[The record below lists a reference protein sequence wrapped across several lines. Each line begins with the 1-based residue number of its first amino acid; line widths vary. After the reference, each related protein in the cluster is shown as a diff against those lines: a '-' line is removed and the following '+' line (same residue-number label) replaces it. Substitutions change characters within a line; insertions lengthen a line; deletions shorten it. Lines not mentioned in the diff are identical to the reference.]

1 MIQFQLQIEE
11 EWEINT
17 ETLKFDLNRSMKKN
31 LKSQEVLDSLSRKV
45 ELKIALRDAKKSNDD
60 KKVELISKK
69 IGKIESKL
77 SSTPLQ
83 KI

>member
-1 MIQFQLQIEE
+1 LQIEE

>member
-1 MIQFQLQIEE
+1 LQIEE
-11 EWEINT
+11 EWKINT

>member
-1 MIQFQLQIEE
+1 
-11 EWEINT
+11 
-17 ETLKFDLNRSMKKN
+17 MKKN

>member
-1 MIQFQLQIEE
+1 LQIEE
-11 EWEINT
+11 EWGINT

>member
-1 MIQFQLQIEE
+1 
-11 EWEINT
+11 
-17 ETLKFDLNRSMKKN
+17 MKKN

-45 ELKIALRDAKKSNDD
+45 ELKIALRDAKKLHDD
-60 KKVELISKK
+60 EKVDILSKK

>member
-1 MIQFQLQIEE
+1 LQIGVEQ
-11 EWEINT
+11 EINT
-17 ETLKFDLNRSMKKN
+17 ETSKFDLNSSMKKN
-31 LKSQEVLDSLSRKV
+31 LKSQEVLDSLSKKV

-60 KKVELISKK
+60 KKVESLSKK
-69 IGKIESKL
+69 IGQIESKL

>member
-1 MIQFQLQIEE
+1 
-11 EWEINT
+11 
-17 ETLKFDLNRSMKKN
+17 MKKN

-45 ELKIALRDAKKSNDD
+45 ELKIALRDAKKSKDD

>member
-1 MIQFQLQIEE
+1 
-11 EWEINT
+11 
-17 ETLKFDLNRSMKKN
+17 MKKN
-31 LKSQEVLDSLSRKV
+31 LKSQEVLDSLSKKV
-45 ELKIALRDAKKSNDD
+45 ELKIALRDAKKSNDND
-60 KKVELISKK
+60 KIESLSKK